1 MKKQHMKLSFYG
13 AAQEVTGTLYLLE
26 TEGCR
31 ILVDCG
37 IHQGSREEAKK
48 NHEPFPFDAKSIDAV
63 FVTHGH
69 MDHNGRVPLLVKRG
83 FRGPIYCT
91 APTAEIAE
99 IIWEDIVTLGKYEK
113 KRARKENREPIPPLY
128 EKTDVRDA
136 VEMLK
141 DVSYGKTFG
150 VCGNKVKVTFH
161 DAGHI
166 IGSSFIEFAAEGRT
180 VVLSGDLGNDDMPIL
195 KPTARLVKAD
205 TLIIESTYGDRLHED
220 AETRKT
226 VLRDAVASVVEKKG
240 VLMIP
245 AFAIE
250 RTQEIIL
257 TLHRLAEAG
266 EIPRVPI
273 FLDSPMAIK
282 ATHVYEEYPEYYNTK
297 SHKEFMIGH
306 HLFSLPGFV
315 PTKSGDQSRMI
326 NDVPAPK
333 IIIAGSGMMTG
344 GRIHHHLTRY
354 LPDQNSILLIV
365 GYQAEKTIGRQL
377 FDGAKTVQIFGREVA
392 VRATVKAVGAW
403 SAHADQKKLLRWVAD
418 GEATPGQILVTHGE
432 PAASGAL
439 AEKFKEQGIETFIPE
454 PGQTFDLHP
463 IGTTIHPSK

>member
-1 MKKQHMKLSFYG
+1 MKLSFYG

-31 ILVDCG
+31 FLIDCG

-48 NHEPFPFDAKSIDAV
+48 NHEPLPFDPKGIDAV
-63 FVTHGH
+63 FITHGH

-83 FRGPIYCT
+83 FKGPIYCT
-91 APTAEIAE
+91 SPTAEIAE
-99 IIWEDIVTLGKYEK
+99 IIWEDIVSLAKFEK
-113 KRARKENREPIPPLY
+113 KRAKKENRDPIPPLY
-128 EKTDVRDA
+128 AKKDVRDA
-136 VEMLK
+136 VDMIK
-141 DVSYGKTFG
+141 DVSYGSTFS
-150 VCGNKVKVTFH
+150 VCGGKVKVTFH

-166 IGSSFIEFAAEGRT
+166 MGSSFIEFESEEQRL
-180 VVLSGDLGNDDMPIL
+180 VFSGDLGNDDMPIL
-195 KPTARLVKAD
+195 KPTSRLGKPD
-205 TLIIESTYGDRLHED
+205 TLVIESTYGDRLHED

-273 FLDSPMAIK
+273 FLDSPMAIR
-282 ATHVYEEYPEYYNTK
+282 ATEVYENHPEYYNTK
-297 SHKEFMIGH
+297 SHKEFMLGH
-306 HLFSLPGFV
+306 HLFSLPGFLA
-315 PTKSGDQSRMI
+315 TKSGDQSRMI

-333 IIIAGSGMMTG
+333 VIIAGSGMMTG

-354 LPDQNSILLIV
+354 LPDPNSILLIV
-365 GYQAEKTIGRQL
+365 GYQAERTIGRQL
-377 FDGAKTVQIFGREVA
+377 FDGAEMVEIFGKEIP

-403 SAHADQKKLLRWVAD
+403 SAHADQAKLLRWVS
-418 GEATPGQILVTHGE
+418 EAEGQPKRILVTHGE
-432 PAASGAL
+432 PSASAAL
-439 AEKFKEQGIETFIPE
+439 AEKFQERGIESHIPE
-454 PGQTFDLHP
+454 PGQTFELHAT
-463 IGTTIHPSK
+463 GATIHPSK